1 MKLVRFIAESFSPM
15 PMWGSLEGETV
26 YGISLPTLGRT
37 GQNWR
42 RSSLKMLPPAAPSKI
57 VCVGRNYVAHA
68 AELGNE
74 VLSEPGLFL
83 KAPNTLTP
91 TGTTVAYPAWSDN
104 FHFEGELGLVL
115 KRQVKKVTPEKAL
128 EAVLGYTCALDLT
141 ARDKQKSDL
150 QWFRAKGSD
159 GFLPI
164 GPHLETVLD
173 ASNVQVTTRVNGVTK
188 QDGNTAQ
195 MIYNVPFIISYVSQF
210 MTLEAGDVII
220 TGTPEGVGP
229 LEPGDK
235 VEVEVSGI
243 GVLETM
249 IGPKA

>member
-1 MKLVRFIAESFSPM
+1 M
-15 PMWGSLEGETV
+15 
-26 YGISLPTLGRT
+26 
-37 GQNWR
+37 
-42 RSSLKMLPPAAPSKI
+42 
-57 VCVGRNYVAHA
+57 
-68 AELGNE
+68 
-74 VLSEPGLFL
+74 
-83 KAPNTLTP
+83 
-91 TGTTVAYPAWSDN
+91 
-104 FHFEGELGLVL
+104 
-115 KRQVKKVTPEKAL
+115 
-128 EAVLGYTCALDLT
+128 T

-150 QWFRAKGSD
+150 QWFRAKGAD

-173 ASNVQVTTRVNGVTK
+173 PSNVQVTTRVNGVTK

-210 MTLEAGDVII
+210 MTLESGDVII

-243 GVLETM
+243 GVLETL
-249 IGPKA
+249 IGAKA